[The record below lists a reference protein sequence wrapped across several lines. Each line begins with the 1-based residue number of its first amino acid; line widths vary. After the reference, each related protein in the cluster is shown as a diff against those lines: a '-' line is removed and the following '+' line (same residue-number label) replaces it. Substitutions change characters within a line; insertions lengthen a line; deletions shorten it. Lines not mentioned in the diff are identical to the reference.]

1 MRQHLPRGQ
10 PQDDSTL
17 YIGDFSKAKLKRL
30 DAILDCELGIRLDE
44 DALVNAA
51 NRIVQYVA
59 ACEMAQMK
67 QLSQAQANRAI
78 RPP

>member
-1 MRQHLPRGQ
+1 MPKNLPRGQ
-10 PQDDSTL
+10 PRDSTL
-17 YIGDFSKAKLKRL
+17 YIGDFSEASLKRL
-30 DAILDCELGIRLDE
+30 YEVLDYELGIRLDE
-44 DALVNAA
+44 DALANAA

-67 QLSQAQANRAI
+67 RFSRVQANRVP

>member
-1 MRQHLPRGQ
+1 MRQNLPRGQ
-10 PQDDSTL
+10 PQSSTL
-17 YIGDFSKAKLKRL
+17 YIGDFSKASLKRL
-30 DAILDCELGIRLDE
+30 YEILDRELGIRLDE

-59 ACEMAQMK
+59 ASEMAQMK
-67 QLSQAQANRAI
+67 RFSQAQASRAT